1 MTKNKNKKKN
11 IEYKMKNKKTQRA
24 ALFLQFTNPDEAK
37 LIDDL
42 KFKILQNGKKPTVV
56 IKDFLIEILQKENFQ
71 KSFSEVKNDV
81 FYSFRKAS
89 YISQIPFYL
98 KLDEF
103 RKENELMIDL
113 LNKKVNLLINLL
125 YEFTKKDI
133 AEFSPNDTEN
143 FYYFQKLEEDMTVK
157 IAHLKS
163 KNASKKREMEV
174 FYDNFKNYDENAEN
188 NTNDFVGDK

>member
-1 MTKNKNKKKN
+1 MTKNKKKS

-143 FYYFQKLEEDMTVK
+143 FYYFQKLEEDMSVK

-163 KNASKKREMEV
+163 KNASRKREMEV

-188 NTNDFVGDK
+188 NNTDHFVGEK

>member
-1 MTKNKNKKKN
+1 MTKNKKKS
-11 IEYKMKNKKTQRA
+11 IEYRMKNKKTQRA

-133 AEFSPNDTEN
+133 TEFSPNDTEN
-143 FYYFQKLEEDMTVK
+143 FYYFQKLEEDMSVK

-163 KNASKKREMEV
+163 KNASRKREMEV

-188 NTNDFVGDK
+188 NTNDFVGEK

>member
-1 MTKNKNKKKN
+1 MTKNKKKS

-24 ALFLQFTNPDEAK
+24 ALFLQLTNPDEAK

-143 FYYFQKLEEDMTVK
+143 FYYFQKLEEDMSVK

-163 KNASKKREMEV
+163 KNASRKREMEV

-188 NTNDFVGDK
+188 NTSDFVGEK

>member
-1 MTKNKNKKKN
+1 MTKNKKKS

-133 AEFSPNDTEN
+133 TEFSPNDNEN
-143 FYYFQKLEEDMTVK
+143 FYYFQKLEEDMSVK

-163 KNASKKREMEV
+163 KNASRKREMEV

-188 NTNDFVGDK
+188 NTSDFVGEK

>member
-143 FYYFQKLEEDMTVK
+143 FYYFQKLEEDMSVK

-174 FYDNFKNYDENAEN
+174 FYDNFKNYDENTEN
-188 NTNDFVGDK
+188 NTNDFVGEK

>member
-1 MTKNKNKKKN
+1 
-11 IEYKMKNKKTQRA
+11 
-24 ALFLQFTNPDEAK
+24 
-37 LIDDL
+37 
-42 KFKILQNGKKPTVV
+42 
-56 IKDFLIEILQKENFQ
+56 
-71 KSFSEVKNDV
+71 V

-143 FYYFQKLEEDMTVK
+143 FYYFQKLEEDMSVK

-163 KNASKKREMEV
+163 KNASRKREMEV

-188 NTNDFVGDK
+188 NTNDFVGEK

>member
-1 MTKNKNKKKN
+1 
-11 IEYKMKNKKTQRA
+11 MKNKKTQRA

-143 FYYFQKLEEDMTVK
+143 FYYFQKLEEDMSVK

-163 KNASKKREMEV
+163 KNASRKREMEV

-188 NTNDFVGDK
+188 NTNDFVGEK

>member
-1 MTKNKNKKKN
+1 MTKNKKKN

-157 IAHLKS
+157 MAHLKS

-174 FYDNFKNYDENAEN
+174 FYDNFKNYDENSES
-188 NTNDFVGDK
+188 NTKDFVGEK

>member
-1 MTKNKNKKKN
+1 MTKNKKKS

-143 FYYFQKLEEDMTVK
+143 FYYFQKLEEDMSVK

-163 KNASKKREMEV
+163 KNASRKREMEV

-188 NTNDFVGDK
+188 NTNDFVGEK

>member
-1 MTKNKNKKKN
+1 MTKNKKKN

-143 FYYFQKLEEDMTVK
+143 FYYFQKLEEDMSVK

-188 NTNDFVGDK
+188 NTDHFVGEK

>member
-1 MTKNKNKKKN
+1 MTKNKKKS

-143 FYYFQKLEEDMTVK
+143 FYYFQKLEEDMSVK

-188 NTNDFVGDK
+188 NTDHFVGEK

>member
-1 MTKNKNKKKN
+1 MTKNKKKS
-11 IEYKMKNKKTQRA
+11 IEHKMKNKKTQRA

-143 FYYFQKLEEDMTVK
+143 FYYFQKLEEDMSVK

-163 KNASKKREMEV
+163 KNASRKREMEV

-188 NTNDFVGDK
+188 NTNDFVGEK

>member
-143 FYYFQKLEEDMTVK
+143 FYYFQKLEEDMSVK

>member
-1 MTKNKNKKKN
+1 MTKNKKKS
-11 IEYKMKNKKTQRA
+11 IEYRMKNKKTQRA

-133 AEFSPNDTEN
+133 TEFSPNDTEN
-143 FYYFQKLEEDMTVK
+143 FYYFQKLEEDMSVK

-163 KNASKKREMEV
+163 KNASRKREMEV

-188 NTNDFVGDK
+188 NTSDFVGEK

>member
-1 MTKNKNKKKN
+1 MTKNKKKS

-133 AEFSPNDTEN
+133 TEFSPNDTEN
-143 FYYFQKLEEDMTVK
+143 FYYFQKLEEDMSVK

-163 KNASKKREMEV
+163 KNASRKREMEV

-188 NTNDFVGDK
+188 NTSDFVGEK